1 MLTSPPAL
9 WVLSPFFL
17 SCSQSQAGKIELDC
31 SSFSVR
37 DCVESTIDVLA
48 QKASAKGVCLL
59 SYVDP
64 SVPAIVWSDPVRV
77 KQILL

>member
-1 MLTSPPAL
+1 MRLFVFDALLLLSPP
-9 WVLSPFFL
+9 VL
-17 SCSQSQAGKIELDC
+17 QIEAGKIELDC